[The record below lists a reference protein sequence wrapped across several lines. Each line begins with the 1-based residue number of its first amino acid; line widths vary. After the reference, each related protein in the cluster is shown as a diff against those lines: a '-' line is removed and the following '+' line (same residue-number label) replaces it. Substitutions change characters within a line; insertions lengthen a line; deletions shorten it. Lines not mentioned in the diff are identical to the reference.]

1 MQKGAKIAA
10 GITAAVFGSAVIAFG
25 VYWYHNMHWFDKYEK
40 NLKEVGAVEKQY
52 TLSNGNVINYGEVK
66 ND

>member
-1 MQKGAKIAA
+1 MKKGVKIAA

-40 NLKEVGAVEKQY
+40 
-52 TLSNGNVINYGEVK
+52 T
-66 ND
+66 